1 MVEAVESALGPRRL
15 QPGHDRQR
23 AVPVPRERRHH
34 RVAPLRHQSPIEI
47 GIADRGAR
55 EQADVRQPRLA
66 AERRGL
72 DGGRHDGAAGLADGR
87 GKVGTGWSQGLPELG
102 PLPAGD
108 AVGLDEEQHH
118 VGSTHVGEVRVD
130 RGRWG
135 HGAAPAP
142 RCLARELGGF
152 AGDRRAHGGSDRR
165 GGEQVAGHTLDT
177 CQGEHADRRGRRQSP
192 HGRRGGRLAHDP
204 DCPAHGQEQQRRN
217 EDQGGAKR
225 QDEAGLRHVGEHGP
239 DVGQQ
244 LQVPIEVHLAAVE
257 RPRAHIHVVGDDQDH
272 PQGREQALGRAGDRR
287 RSASRRQGEAEH
299 QASRLE
305 RQPQRRLDSERR
317 PDADEGERPVE
328 QDDRDG
334 EPCPPP
340 HSAARRP
347 RAHPATIVCL

>member
-1 MVEAVESALGPRRL
+1 MCASHDSPPKVVESTKALTTVRPVSRIAAASCA
-15 QPGHDRQR
+15 R
-23 AVPVPRERRHH
+23 A
-34 RVAPLRHQSPIEI
+34 
-47 GIADRGAR
+47 GAR
-55 EQADVRQPRLA
+55 TGWNSGRSQLA
-66 AERRGL
+66 APYDSTKRSE
-72 DGGRHDGAAGLADGR
+72 DVGAL
-87 GKVGTGWSQGLPELG
+87 
-102 PLPAGD
+102 
-108 AVGLDEEQHH
+108 
-118 VGSTHVGEVRVD
+118 HVGEVRVD

-135 HGAAPAP
+135 HGTAPVP
-142 RCLARELGGF
+142 RCLTSELDGF
-152 AGDRRAHGGSDRR
+152 AGDRGAHGGSDRR

-192 HGRRGGRLAHDP
+192 HGRRGGRLAHEP

-244 LQVPIEVHLAAVE
+244 LQIPIEVHLAAIE
-257 RPRAHIHVVGDDQDH
+257 RSRAHIHVVGDDQDH

-317 PDADEGERPVE
+317 PDANEGERLVD
-328 QDDRDG
+328 QDERDG
-334 EPCPPP
+334 EACPPS
-340 HSAARRP
+340 HSPARRP
-347 RAHPATIVCL
+347 RAHPTTIVCL